1 MEFLFSFFSLLFPIP
16 FPFLVPV
23 WGGVVVCVRYV
34 LEIMMGSRFFCL
46 LSHLAAMMIVCHLVI
61 SHSIKW
67 MDVGNQIDYYYR
79 FDSAAQLNLQTKTS
93 ETINFP

>member
-1 MEFLFSFFSLLFPIP
+1 MEFLLY
-16 FPFLVPV
+16 FLTRYCVRYV
-23 WGGVVVCVRYV
+23 GGVCYV
-34 LEIMMGSRFFCL
+34 LEIMVGSRFLCL
-46 LSHLAAMMIVCHLVI
+46 VSHLVVMMIVCHLAI